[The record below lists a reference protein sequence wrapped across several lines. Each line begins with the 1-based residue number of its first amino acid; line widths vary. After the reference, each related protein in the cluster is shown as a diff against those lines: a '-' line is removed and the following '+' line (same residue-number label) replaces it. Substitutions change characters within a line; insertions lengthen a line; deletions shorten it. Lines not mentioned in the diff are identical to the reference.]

1 MNEENIKSDDYIG
14 LPPFKKLTI
23 QFLRFIFSIV
33 DLFFDV
39 INKSKLLLLAGLIAG
54 LALGY
59 YYYTS
64 RSSNFEV
71 SMIAQ
76 SSAVH
81 RKTLMEMIQ
90 ALNELIV
97 SHSYVKMANEL
108 NISEQDARQLKYLEL
123 TGLLNENVE
132 SDTSS
137 KFDQPFKI
145 TAKIGNTNLTDTFQ
159 NALVNYLD
167 NKPALKKINEE
178 QVKFRNEKLAFIN
191 MELAKLDTLTT
202 VYNRYLASSKITTT
216 YYINEADP
224 SKIYKQA
231 TDLIDEKGIILNWL
245 GSNSKPIQVIDE
257 FKSPLLP
264 RTKYRFKTLA
274 IGALIGLGFCFL
286 LGLYIELHRKIRN
299 YEGKA

>member
-1 MNEENIKSDDYIG
+1 MNEENIKSEDYIS

-23 QFLRFIFSIV
+23 HFLRFIFSIV
-33 DLFFDV
+33 DLLFQV
-39 INKSKLLLLAGLIAG
+39 INKSKLLLLGGLIAG

-59 YYYTS
+59 YYYSS

-81 RKTLMEMIQ
+81 RKTLLEMIQ

-97 SHSYVKMANEL
+97 SHSYGKLATEL
-108 NISEQDARQLKYLEL
+108 NISEQNARQLKYLEL
-123 TGLLNENVE
+123 TGLLNESVE
-132 SDTSS
+132 SDTST
-137 KFDQPFKI
+137 KFGQPFKVI
-145 TAKIGNTNLTDTFQ
+145 ADIGNTELTDTFQ
-159 NALVNYLD
+159 NAIVNYLD
-167 NKPALKKINEE
+167 NKPSLKKINEE
-178 QVKFRNEKLAFIN
+178 QVKFRYEKLSFIN

-202 VYNRYLASSKITTT
+202 VYNRFLASSKITAT
-216 YYINEADP
+216 YYSNDADP

-245 GSNSKPIQVIDE
+245 SSNSKPIQVIDE
-257 FKSPLLP
+257 FKSPFLP

-274 IGALIGLGFCFL
+274 IGALIGLGFCFF